1 MRRRI
6 LENFGWK
13 LLSLAI
19 AVILWIAVV
28 GEPRALL
35 RAVPSQIRNLFGSK
49 SSLLESPTPPI
60 EAL

>member
-6 LENFGWK
+6 LENLGWK

-19 AVILWIAVV
+19 AVVLWIAVV
-28 GEPRALL
+28 GEPRDLF
-35 RAVPSQIRNLFGSK
+35 RAVPSRIRGLFGPN
-49 SSLLESPTPPI
+49 SSLLESPAPPT